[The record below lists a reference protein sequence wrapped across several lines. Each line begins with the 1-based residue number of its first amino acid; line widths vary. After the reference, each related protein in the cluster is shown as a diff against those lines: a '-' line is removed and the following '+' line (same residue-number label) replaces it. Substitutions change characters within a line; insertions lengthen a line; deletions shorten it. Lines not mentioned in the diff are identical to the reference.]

1 MLIASD
7 IIRKRLIGL
16 LTAMGIWEP
25 WSVMPNGTV
34 SRYIYIGEI
43 NETEQ
48 NSKTGKIVE
57 GTVNLQITERFL
69 GKTEG
74 TMANVDAQARAVVA
88 ILQPQANSILGNF
101 ETIAIFST
109 NVEASNGNLFE
120 VENGR
125 VAIRNLR
132 LMYRA
137 QAN

>member
-16 LTAMGIWEP
+16 LTASGIWEP
-25 WSVMPNGTV
+25 WSVMPNGTIN
-34 SRYIYIGEI
+34 RYIYIGEI
-43 NETEQ
+43 NEIEQ

-57 GTVNLQITERFL
+57 GSVNLQITERFL

-74 TMANVDAQARAVVA
+74 TMANVDAQARAVVN
-88 ILQPQANSILGNF
+88 ILQPSANAILGNF
-101 ETIAIFST
+101 ETITIFST
-109 NVEASNGNLFE
+109 NIEASNGNLFE